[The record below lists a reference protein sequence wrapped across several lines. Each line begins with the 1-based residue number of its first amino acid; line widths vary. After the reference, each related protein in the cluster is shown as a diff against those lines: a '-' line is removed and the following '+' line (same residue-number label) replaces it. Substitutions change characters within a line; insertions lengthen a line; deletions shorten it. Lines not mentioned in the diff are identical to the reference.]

1 MWDETRRGANV
12 RALTCTGCGLCYSSA
27 AIARQPLFA
36 AVATCRRCGGALE
49 RGMGRI
55 QARAAEQLEARRRR
69 LERALAAGE
78 DDPVA
83 VADLALAVQSAE
95 EVTRGLGARGS

>member
-12 RALTCTGCGLCYSSA
+12 RALTCTGCGLRYSSA
-27 AIARQPLFA
+27 AIARQPLLA

-69 LERALAAGE
+69 LERALEAGE